1 MVDIVGLDEVYVGT
15 REPARDSR
23 GPTSRRV
30 APEFD
35 RELLCQSC
43 KMVRQP
49 APNESPEV
57 IA

>member
-1 MVDIVGLDEVYVGT
+1 MGT
-15 REPARDSR
+15 RELAQDSG
-23 GPTSRRV
+23 GPTSERA

-35 RELLCQSC
+35 REHLCQPC